1 LIVGLYLCV
10 FEDDEDLDG
19 IDIGGY
25 DDFHALRES
34 IAKKLENGSWGSRFP
49 VLMLHSDC
57 KGEWSVDECRAL
69 DAELATIIAEGSKL
83 PPTQLTERWQ
93 AGLAKLLGI
102 QPQTMVDS
110 FFDVDGEPLLQRMRD
125 LCRLAI
131 ERKQPILFQ

>member
-1 LIVGLYLCV
+1 M
-10 FEDDEDLDG
+10 
-19 IDIGGY
+19 
-25 DDFHALRES
+25 S
-34 IAKKLENGSWGSRFP
+34 
-49 VLMLHSDC
+49 
-57 KGEWSVDECRAL
+57 SVDT
-69 DAELATIIAEGSKL
+69 ELATIIAEGSKL

-110 FFDVDGEPLLQRMRD
+110 FFDVDGEPLLQRIRRD